1 MWYNLIIGGDVMI
14 DGLMFHDME
23 FKNIIV
29 MKNTFE
35 ENQVINYMNCGRDGH
50 LLHLVLSGGRRYEV
64 NNRVFEVEKGEVI
77 FIPDKTEYITK
88 SVKRNGET
96 CSGIG
101 IIFDIT
107 DIPDN
112 IIKKNVYHKY
122 NDTGNEIS
130 EIFENMELA
139 HREVPIPVFKLKTML
154 YQLFYNLFNPEAD
167 SPVKPAIDYI
177 TKHYNENLPV
187 KEYADACNLSESY
200 FRKIFNDFT
209 GMSPIEF
216 RNSIRFK
223 EAKKL
228 YRQNLSTVEIAE
240 RTGFCDENYFSKM
253 YKRYNGAS
261 LKENSRFI

>member
-1 MWYNLIIGGDVMI
+1 MI

-23 FKNIIV
+23 FKNITV
-29 MKNTFE
+29 MKTDFD
-35 ENQVINYMNCGRDGH
+35 ENHVINYMNCGRDSY
-50 LLHLVLSGGRRYEV
+50 LLHLVLSGGREYEI

-101 IIFDIT
+101 IIFDIA

-122 NDTGNEIS
+122 NDKGNEIS
-130 EIFENMELA
+130 EIFKNMELA
-139 HREVPIPVFKLKTML
+139 HREVPIPVFKIKTML

-177 TKHYNENLPV
+177 IKHYNENLPV
-187 KEYADACNLSESY
+187 KEYADICNLSESY

-216 RNSIRFK
+216 RNRIRFK
-223 EAKKL
+223 EAKKM

-261 LKENSRFI
+261 LKETSRFI